1 MDLEL
6 WNYSSPSPL
15 LLAMFQRVPSLFRG
29 IVYIGQLTGR
39 PRWWSM
45 SQQPIRIA
53 LVEDDPELRR
63 LIRNTLE
70 RDTELRVAGVFSDA
84 ESFLGKHVELLLDV
98 VIMDIGLPGM
108 SGIEC
113 VAQAKTER
121 PQTQYL
127 MSSVFEN
134 PAYIF
139 QALCAG
145 ATGYLVKSAG
155 EDRMGQAIR
164 ELHAGGSPMSASI
177 ARMVV
182 DSFQGAMKVAIQ
194 DHALTE
200 REKCV
205 LDQLANGLMYKE
217 IAVKTGISTETVR
230 KHVRNIYNK
239 LQVGSRMEA
248 IRKVYPGRS

>member
-1 MDLEL
+1 M
-6 WNYSSPSPL
+6 L
-15 LLAMFQRVPSLFRG
+15 LVIFRCVPSLFRE
-29 IVYIGQLTGR
+29 IVYIGQPTGR

-53 LVEDDPELRR
+53 LVEDDPELRNLLR
-63 LIRNTLE
+63 KALE
-70 RDTELRVAGVFSDA
+70 RNPELRVAGVFGDA
-84 ESFLGKHVELLLDV
+84 ESFLGKHTGLLLDV

-113 VAQAKTER
+113 VAQAKAEQ

-127 MSSVFEN
+127 MSTVFEN

-155 EDRMGQAIR
+155 EDKMGEAIR

-182 DSFQGAMKVAIQ
+182 DSFQGAVKVAIQ
-194 DHALTE
+194 DHTLTE
-200 REKCV
+200 REKGV

-217 IAVKTGISTETVR
+217 IAAKAEISTETVR

-248 IRKVYPGRS
+248 IRKVYPGRN